1 MALAE
6 VTDQREE
13 QEAEPN
19 VEVRRPAVPQIP
31 RIPWSQISASFIKVW
46 GYRDGYFDP
55 EHLEILGPSG
65 SGKTYFE
72 ATILQQRVE
81 ARDSA
86 VVFIATKPVDATIMK
101 LGWPVVS
108 DWKGVTKNR
117 QVIFWPRTNAVGEEH
132 EAILAA
138 KIQDLLDRL
147 WKAKAKVILVFDEI
161 ATSEELSKAIKVRI
175 KRFWR
180 EARSVGI
187 TIVAMKQ
194 RPQGIQRDMHSEA
207 AWIAA
212 FKPKDEDDAAR
223 VAEVM
228 GSKRMWIP
236 ILMSLDRDKREL
248 VLLNAVTGKAVITWV
263 DTPLKPATPK
273 RRGLYKGGK

>member
-1 MALAE
+1 MPLAE
-6 VTDQREE
+6 VEDREQREA
-13 QEAEPN
+13 QPEPQGL
-19 VEVRRPAVPQIP
+19 RRPAVPQLP
-31 RIPWSQISASFIKVW
+31 HVPWSQIYASFIKVW
-46 GYRDGYFDP
+46 GYRDGVFDP

-72 ATILQQRVE
+72 ATILQERVE
-81 ARDSA
+81 LRDSA
-86 VVFIATKPVDATIMK
+86 VIFIATKPVDATIMK
-101 LGWPVVS
+101 LGWPIVS

-117 QVIFWPRTNAVGEEH
+117 QVIYWPRSDKVGEEH
-132 EAILAA
+132 EALIAA
-138 KIQDLLDRL
+138 KIMDLLDRL
-147 WKAKAKVILVFDEI
+147 WKAEAKVILVFDEI
-161 ATSEELSKAIKVRI
+161 ATSEDMGKPIKVRI

-194 RPQGIQRDMHSEA
+194 RPQGVQRDMHSESV
-207 AWIAA
+207 WIAA

-236 ILMSLDRDKREL
+236 ILMGLDRDKHEF
-248 VLLNAVTGKAVITWV
+248 VLLNAATGQAVITWV
-263 DTPLKPATPK
+263 DIPLKPAAPK